1 MRKLSSLLL
10 LLVLGLCFGAVRGQV
25 TNNPYVE
32 ERYTRS
38 VRILRVELT
47 DRYTII
53 DMQYG
58 DPALYQKFRMPL
70 QGLGGWISFD
80 PDSRLYKPGL
90 TSSRFMFVKAEG
102 IPVSPEQLQVSPNEL
117 INFRVFF
124 ERLDPGIEVFDLF
137 EGPNPEPGHQY
148 WNFYG
153 IHIKN
158 PLLRKPEPRPAPA
171 PKPEQPK
178 AKEPVI
184 AETPTPKKE
193 ESDKAPVPK
202 TTAPAPALVG
212 LSGII
217 YDAKTQQPIP
227 ANLSYVDDGDSVRM
241 GVPAGKYRLGL
252 NSKQNYSLIVASKG
266 YLSTSLAI
274 SPADSSGATALTHD
288 FYLQPL
294 AKGASVTLDKIYF
307 ATSKYELLPES
318 YGELDGLTAMLRENP
333 ALKIRIEGHTDNL
346 GDFNKNIE
354 LSRQRAEAV
363 RGYLTK
369 KGIAPE
375 RLETQGFG
383 PTRPVGKG
391 NSEAERRKN
400 RRVEFVI
407 TEI

>member
-10 LLVLGLCFGAVRGQV
+10 LLVLGLFFGVAWGQV

-38 VRILRVELT
+38 VRIVRVELT

-58 DPALYQKFRMPL
+58 DPALYQKFRMPES
-70 QGLGGWISFD
+70 LGSISVIGFK
-80 PDSRLYKPGL
+80 PDSRLYKPGN
-90 TSSRFMFVKAEG
+90 TSKRFMFVRVEG
-102 IPVSPEQLQVSPNEL
+102 IPESPGRRRVMPDEL
-117 INFRVFF
+117 VNFRVYF
-124 ERLDPGIEVFDLF
+124 ERLDQGIEVFDLF
-137 EGPNPEPGHQY
+137 EGPNPDNTQH

-178 AKEPVI
+178 AQEPVI

-212 LSGII
+212 LSGTI
-217 YDAKTQQPIP
+217 YDAKTRQPIP

-241 GVPAGKYRLGL
+241 GVPTGKYRLGL
-252 NSKQNYSLIVASKG
+252 NSKQNYSLAVGAKG
-266 YLSTSLAI
+266 YFRTSLAV
-274 SPADSSGATALTHD
+274 SPADSSGATALTYD

-318 YGELDGLTAMLRENP
+318 YGELDGLTATLHENP
-333 ALKIRIEGHTDNL
+333 GLKIRIEGHTDNL
-346 GDFNKNIE
+346 GDFDKNIE

-363 RGYLTK
+363 RDYLTK

-375 RLETQGFG
+375 RLETRGFG